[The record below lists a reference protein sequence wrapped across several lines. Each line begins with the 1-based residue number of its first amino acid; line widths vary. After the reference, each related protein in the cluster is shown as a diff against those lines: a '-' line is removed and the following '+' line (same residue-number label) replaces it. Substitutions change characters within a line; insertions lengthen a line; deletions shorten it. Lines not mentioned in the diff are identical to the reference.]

1 MASSEIELMLQ
12 QEASIVDI
20 VFKLV
25 TGWMVFLMHPGWAML
40 ETGSIRYESI
50 PGVLNKNI
58 MALCVSFIIWWIV
71 GYSAASDAGGGGQ
84 TLLGS
89 TDYAFQ
95 TNRHDWYF
103 LGTFCATAVTIPS
116 GAVAERMNVK
126 FFAVYAC
133 LMSAIIY
140 PAVSHW
146 CWSGRGFLYLT
157 DDADGGD
164 ATSVFGRPFMDFAG
178 AGVVHVTGGVGALLG
193 AIAVG
198 PRKDR
203 FEDPEQFDA
212 HNISMVVLA
221 CLLMWFSWFGF
232 NTGSVKSLHQPGAID
247 TALLVVANTTLAPCV
262 CAIICWAIH
271 TDLNPYN
278 FRRKVDA
285 STAVC
290 KFCNGILAGCVS
302 ITGACGYVDHWAA
315 VVIGMVGAFCYNA
328 TSRAL
333 LRWRV
338 DDPLDAF
345 AVHGACGLW
354 SVIATGLFAR
364 THGVFYG
371 GGSSQLFVQ
380 LIGSLVIIAW
390 SVLTSGPVFLIMRRF
405 PSFNTEDVQDLID
418 IKEGLSPDEIQH
430 TPVFPREELKRRSS
444 SPENSVS
451 RETSS
456 ASIISSEMTG
466 TNLPC
471 IYENEISRQQQHDL
485 LTERIQDLMKL
496 VGMRYTERD
505 EIVSTF
511 QDDIEERLSV
521 VEQFHKELT
530 VFRNGTVKWAR
541 RQDAGVWPTSS
552 RGPSTPRSTASNVSA
567 SDPPPA
573 PEVLLSP
580 RSPGRS
586 RNPEISIVV

>member
-1 MASSEIELMLQ
+1 M
-12 QEASIVDI
+12 DG
-20 VFKLV
+20 VFKLI

-58 MALCVSFIIWWIV
+58 MALCVSFIVWWFV
-71 GYSAASDAGGGGQ
+71 GYSAASDAGGHAFLGG
-84 TLLGS
+84 TE
-89 TDYAFQ
+89 YAFQ
-95 TNRHDWYF
+95 TNTIDWYF

-146 CWSGRGFLYLT
+146 CWSGKGFLYLT
-157 DDADGGD
+157 DDAGG
-164 ATSVFGRPFMDFAG
+164 ASTSVFGRPFLDFAG
-178 AGVVHVTGGVGALLG
+178 AGVVHVTGGIGALLG

-198 PRKDR
+198 PRRDR
-203 FEDPEQFDA
+203 FECPEEFDA

-232 NTGSVKSLHQPGAID
+232 NTGSIPSLHQPGAID
-247 TALLVVANTTLAPCV
+247 TALQVVANTTLAPCV
-262 CAIICWAIH
+262 CALICWAIH
-271 TDLNPYN
+271 TDLNPYK
-278 FRRKVDA
+278 FRRPVDA

-315 VVIGMVGAFCYNA
+315 IIIGMGGAFWYNV
-328 TSRAL
+328 TSSAL
-333 LRWRV
+333 VRWRV

-380 LIGSLVIIAW
+380 LIGAVVIISW
-390 SVLTSGPVFLIMRRF
+390 SLLTSGPVFLIMRRF
-405 PSFNTEDVQDLID
+405 PSFNTEDSQALVD
-418 IKEGLSPDEIQH
+418 IKTEFNPDERQH
-430 TPVFPREELKRRSS
+430 TPVFPREELKRRHSASS
-444 SPENSVS
+444 ESSVS
-451 RETSS
+451 REASGASVSS
-456 ASIISSEMTG
+456 DSTDAK
-466 TNLPC
+466 LPC

-485 LTERIQDLMKL
+485 LTERVQDLMKL

-511 QDDIEERLSV
+511 QDDIEERLTV

-541 RQDAGVWPTSS
+541 RQDAWPTSP
-552 RGPSTPRSTASNVSA
+552 RGPSTPRSQVSA

-573 PEVLLSP
+573 PEALTAA
-580 RSPGRS
+580 RSPS
-586 RNPEISIVV
+586 RTREGEISIVV